1 MIRVILVDDTGE
13 VRRMLKERLDFEP
26 DIEVVG
32 EAENGQA
39 AVALATRLQ
48 PDVIIMDVKMP
59 QSDGIA
65 ATQALN
71 ELLPE
76 SRVVILSLY
85 DDPVTRSRAREAG
98 AKAFIAKQDSETVLL
113 EAIRSA

>member
-26 DIEVVG
+26 DIEVIG
-32 EAENGQA
+32 EAENGKA
-39 AVALATRLQ
+39 ALELAARLQ
-48 PDVIIMDVKMP
+48 PDVIVMDVKMP
-59 QSDGIA
+59 QADGIA

-71 ELLPE
+71 ELLPQ

-98 AKAFIAKQDSETVLL
+98 ASAFIAKQESETALL
-113 EAIRSA
+113 EAIRNS